1 MRIKGRFQMSLE
13 YAILGFLSNEELSG
27 YDIKTRCVDEHV
39 AHFWT
44 ADQAQIYR
52 TLERLEKLRRV
63 RSRSQRQKGKPDRKV
78 FSITQLGREAL
89 DEWLATPH
97 VIPPYRDPFLIQVY
111 FGSGL
116 PDGLLLGVLENARA
130 TRQARLEDL
139 RARVARHSR
148 SGQSASD
155 RSAMLARLTLD
166 AALAEERAAIDW
178 LDDSIDTLATLAD
191 AEPQTRLFRSEGVN
205 AT

>member
-1 MRIKGRFQMSLE
+1 MSLE
-13 YAILGFLSNEELSG
+13 YAILGFLSGEELSG
-27 YDIKTRCVDEHV
+27 YDIKTRCVDERV

-52 TLERLEKLRRV
+52 TLERLEKVRRV
-63 RSRSQRQKGKPDRKV
+63 RARSQRQKGKPDRKV
-78 FSITQLGREAL
+78 YSITRLGREAL

-97 VIPPYRDPFLIQVY
+97 EIPPYRDPFLIQVY
-111 FGSGL
+111 FGSEL
-116 PDGLLLGVLENARA
+116 PDEPLLGVLENARA

-148 SGQSASD
+148 PGHASHD

-178 LDDSIDTLATLAD
+178 LDDSIDTLGSLAD
-191 AEPQTRLFRSEGVN
+191 TDPQTRLFRSGEVK